1 MASGC
6 RLYAQKAT
14 SESPPV
20 QLTGH
25 ALWSVLCPIMSLKI
39 LITLGRRLAEEGV
52 RPDEVTTLESR
63 NVLSLL
69 SGKLGMSPGPGT
81 RRTVVLLV
89 RSCPIAPGI
98 ACPARSAS

>member
-1 MASGC
+1 MGVAFMYRRRQARVTG
-6 RLYAQKAT
+6 AT
-14 SESPPV
+14 Y
-20 QLTGH
+20 
-25 ALWSVLCPIMSLKI
+25 WSRSMERFVPDHELEI
-39 LITLGRRLAEEGV
+39 LITLGKRLAEEGV

-69 SGKLGMSPGPGT
+69 SGKLGMSRVWNSPNRG
-81 RRTVVLLV
+81 LLV